1 METLRRFGMVCAV
14 LLFAAPA
21 CTGGS
26 SHIGL
31 HQGCNMTDANQPFGL
46 AFWSTSRFIRAARGV
61 WSVLA
66 MQNTGMED
74 GHNTDLIEERRE
86 DGVHMNSV
94 LTDDLDKLVVIGN
107 FAYYEFALDLDEPA
121 TNGQSLDPDSV
132 LSLDELKIC
141 FVDTGDLT
149 RADDCPAD
157 PETYSLDL
165 LFDRTVLLDYNY
177 LGNGNGGSDLFVYI
191 PYALMQSERD
201 YFYLYSSFGYQAGY
215 ETEGTY
221 EEWAYQQRVG
231 VNPTLICPD
240 GSIGPPCPGGDDPPT
255 AAPEPAS
262 MLMLGTGLMWGA
274 AKVRKRMRTVKDT
287 QQS

>member
-1 METLRRFGMVCAV
+1 MVCAV
-14 LLFAAPA
+14 LLFAASAAQAVPLVLD
-21 CTGGS
+21 CT
-26 SHIGL
+26 
-31 HQGCNMTDANQPFGL
+31 QGCSVTDADQPFGL
-46 AFWSTSRFIRAARGV
+46 AFWSTEAIQPSGSGV
-61 WSVLA
+61 FGPFVR
-66 MQNTGMED
+66 MQNTGTED
-74 GHNTDLIEERRE
+74 GHNTDGDLSNDEKN
-86 DGVHMNSV
+86 GVHTHSV
-94 LTDDLDKLVVIGN
+94 LTDDLDNLVVIGN
-107 FAYYEFALDLDEPA
+107 FAFYEFALDLGEPA

-141 FVDTGDLT
+141 FGDTGDLT

-240 GSIGPPCPGGDDPPT
+240 GSIGPPCPGGDDPT

-262 MLMLGTGLMWGA
+262 LLLLGAGLLFGGGKA
-274 AKVRKRMRTVKDT
+274 RHHLKRRK
-287 QQS
+287 S